1 MANTNNQSNKSASYE
16 AYIARVANEKIPC
29 YEPSLGDEEIA
40 LLTEVIQRNWLSE
53 NKYTREF
60 EMKLAKICDR
70 KYALALSNATAALI
84 TGMKCLGIGPGDEVI
99 VPSFSHPADPNS
111 ISQTGATPVFADVD
125 EETLCL
131 SVKTIDAVKTDK
143 TKGILLVDLYGNA
156 PELDEIEKYARQYKL
171 YLINDCAAALGSIY
185 RNRSIGAYGDF
196 SVLSFFADK
205 TITTGEGG
213 MLLTDNIDLINEA
226 NIYKHDGRKERG
238 VDLIEKK
245 GYNFRITEL
254 QTAVGV
260 AQLNKLDF
268 FIRRKKAILHTY
280 EKLLSGIP
288 GVSVFEFNKKG
299 DIVPHRVLLFVA
311 EALPL
316 IDHLT
321 GLGIGVR
328 TTFMPMH
335 SQPTYD
341 VKKEFPI
348 TEKLHATGVC
358 LPSAPT
364 LSNQQISFVCE
375 SIRNFFSKVGK

>member
-143 TKGILLVDLYGNA
+143 TKGILLVDLYGN
-156 PELDEIEKYARQYKL
+156 
-171 YLINDCAAALGSIY
+171 
-185 RNRSIGAYGDF
+185 
-196 SVLSFFADK
+196 
-205 TITTGEGG
+205 
-213 MLLTDNIDLINEA
+213 
-226 NIYKHDGRKERG
+226 
-238 VDLIEKK
+238 
-245 GYNFRITEL
+245 
-254 QTAVGV
+254 
-260 AQLNKLDF
+260 
-268 FIRRKKAILHTY
+268 
-280 EKLLSGIP
+280 
-288 GVSVFEFNKKG
+288 
-299 DIVPHRVLLFVA
+299 
-311 EALPL
+311 
-316 IDHLT
+316 
-321 GLGIGVR
+321 
-328 TTFMPMH
+328 
-335 SQPTYD
+335 
-341 VKKEFPI
+341 
-348 TEKLHATGVC
+348 
-358 LPSAPT
+358 
-364 LSNQQISFVCE
+364 
-375 SIRNFFSKVGK
+375 